1 MVMKLAAISAK
12 SPISDSVGN
21 TTKEGQSFASSIQ
34 AASKSTLSLTTIY
47 QDSVVDYCIEWERV
61 VTSLV
66 DEGIKVTKKLH
77 EGLLHYE
84 KKVEILRRNVNSK
97 EDSGKRVS
105 AKLKEKSDRNET
117 KLENA
122 WKAHESSASM
132 LCNLLEQVTK
142 RGWKDLAPLVLNCI
156 QWEIERASGD
166 FVTFSK
172 LPAVAEILTE
182 TVSKANVPYADEV
195 NAVVVAL
202 ADDQSESEATTGSY
216 ISSTEDANSF

>member
-1 MVMKLAAISAK
+1 M
-12 SPISDSVGN
+12 
-21 TTKEGQSFASSIQ
+21 
-34 AASKSTLSLTTIY
+34 
-47 QDSVVDYCIEWERV
+47 
-61 VTSLV
+61 
-66 DEGIKVTKKLH
+66 
-77 EGLLHYE
+77 HYL
-84 KKVEILRRNVNSK
+84 KKVEGLRRIVNRK
-97 EDSGKRVS
+97 EESGKSVS
-105 AKLKEKSDRNET
+105 TKLKEKLARNEM
-117 KLENA
+117 KLQSA
-122 WKAHESSASM
+122 WKSHERSASM

-172 LPAVAEILTE
+172 LPAVAEILME

-195 NAVVVAL
+195 NDVVVAL